1 MYSPQLRAIGAEHG
15 EKDFAPK
22 AHDVSACDSGGAEGI
37 ETPRP
42 VKLQAK
48 SLICTAGD
56 RNKSLDYGGFWEVDC
71 CRYISGM
78 HYAIKPSL

>member
-22 AHDVSACDSGGAEGI
+22 AHDVSACDSGG
-37 ETPRP
+37 
-42 VKLQAK
+42 LQAK

-71 CRYISGM
+71 YRYISGM